1 MKKYDSNDLTV
12 AFAIGMILG
21 LGIMVLTIIY
31 WFYTVLATVL
41 IYII

>member
-1 MKKYDSNDLTV
+1 MLTFSIRTVKNSKMKKYDSNDLTV

-31 WFYTVLATVL
+31 
-41 IYII
+41 

>member
-12 AFAIGMILG
+12 AFTIGMMLG

-31 WFYTVLATVL
+31 
-41 IYII
+41 

>member
-12 AFAIGMILG
+12 AFTIGMILG

-31 WFYTVLATVL
+31 
-41 IYII
+41 